1 VSKFYGQVVGDRSA
15 ATRTGHRRIKAAA
28 QSYNGSVITQLT
40 YKEDGTLMV
49 SIETAEGSSACG
61 NTVFYGTL
69 EEFKSKL
76 GS

>member
-1 VSKFYGQVVGDRSA
+1 MSKFYGQVVGDRSA
-15 ATRTGHRRIKAAA
+15 ATRCGHRRIKAAA
-28 QSYNGSVITQLT
+28 QSYDGSVITQLT

-49 SIETAEGSSACG
+49 SVEIAEGSSSYG

-69 EEFKSKL
+69 EEFKTKL